1 MNNLIFENMKKVA
14 VFNGLING
22 EKYDNVADYNAKMNE
37 LLQNNIEVQASSST
51 SIKYVTDESVHTSG
65 YVSTCTDCDCA
76 NGVCT
81 CASTNVDEDLSFYP
95 YMEDDDPFYLD
106 LLVTEDPVTNQE
118 AYVEAQKVLEKCYRY
133 ILNELDSTDVT
144 NEDRKEYYD
153 SIVEILSNIDADI
166 VHNNNAMDS
175 INAKRKKLSDDFD
188 AEMSRLAREEELLK
202 GAAKVSGMFKAY
214 YGDVSNEILISI
226 KEHES
231 EASKYDKNNNKK
243 NCIYNNEIS
252 DVNTSCEEKR
262 SQLVADFN
270 ALIDKIFG
278 PDAYIYKR

>member
-51 SIKYVTDESVHTSG
+51 SIKYVMDESNPTSG

-81 CASTNVDEDLSFYP
+81 HASTNVDEDLSFYP
-95 YMEDDDPFYLD
+95 YMEDNDPFYLD

-133 ILNELDSTDVT
+133 ILTELNSTDVT
-144 NEDRKEYYD
+144 NEDRKEYFD

-188 AEMSRLAREEELLK
+188 AEMSKLAREEELLK

-243 NCIYNNEIS
+243 NCICNNEIS
-252 DVNTSCEEKR
+252 NVNTSCEEKR
-262 SQLVADFN
+262 SQLIADFN

-278 PDAYIYKR
+278 PDANIYKR

>member
-1 MNNLIFENMKKVA
+1 MKKVA

-37 LLQNNIEVQASSST
+37 LLQNNTEVQASSST
-51 SIKYVTDESVHTSG
+51 SIKYVMDESIPTSG

-81 CASTNVDEDLSFYP
+81 CASTDVDEDLSFYP
-95 YMEDDDPFYLD
+95 YMEDNDPFYLD
-106 LLVTEDPVTNQE
+106 LLVTDDPVINQE
-118 AYVEAQKVLEKCYRY
+118 AYMEAQKVLEKCYRY
-133 ILNELDSTDVT
+133 ILTELNSVDVT
-144 NEDRKEYYD
+144 NEDRKEYFD

-214 YGDVSNEILISI
+214 YGDISNEVMMSI
-226 KEHES
+226 KEHEPCNLN
-231 EASKYDKNNNKK
+231 KNNKSCTCK
-243 NCIYNNEIS
+243 NETSN
-252 DVNTSCEEKR
+252 VHTSCEEKR